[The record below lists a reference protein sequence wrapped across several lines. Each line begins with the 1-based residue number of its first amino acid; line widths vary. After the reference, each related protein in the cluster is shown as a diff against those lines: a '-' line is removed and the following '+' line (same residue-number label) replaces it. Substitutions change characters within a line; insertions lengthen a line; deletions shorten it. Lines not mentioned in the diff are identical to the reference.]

1 MTMTKVNL
9 VNQMKRMKRKFIKL
23 LFLSAVIYFKNFN
36 TKHIFKKLYHCFLL
50 LVFVFPLAELIFI
63 SHYIFHPIVF
73 WL

>member
-36 TKHIFKKLYHCFLL
+36 TKHIFTQLDSAPVL
-50 LVFVFPLAELIFI
+50 ENFI
-63 SHYIFHPIVF
+63 TAFYC
-73 WL
+73 